1 MLPRSSSPD
10 LAVNASKTGKNRF
23 GGSYWNSISP
33 ISQSLHISAAQR
45 TIRNRESSVKG
56 AECRLDSNH
65 GGHEEMTD
73 LDRQKSAGKSERR
86 KQKRSKKAEKQQSP
100 AVAEAASA
108 PIDAP
113 ASAEAAAAPAEP
125 VETTAAL
132 DTAPADP
139 VETAAAM
146 DTGPAEPVER
156 VASFKERMASVMPP
170 ADTAPA
176 KPAAPAVTAP
186 AEQAAPPAPAQA
198 VASPAA
204 VPPPAAVPSP
214 AVAPAASIQAIA
226 NAYRDYTKKSLE
238 DAQTFAEKLSA
249 ARSIDKAVEAQ
260 TEFARQACET
270 FADNSRKIRELHRE
284 LFWQTFRLPN
294 WPPGRTQR

>member
-1 MLPRSSSPD
+1 
-10 LAVNASKTGKNRF
+10 
-23 GGSYWNSISP
+23 
-33 ISQSLHISAAQR
+33 
-45 TIRNRESSVKG
+45 
-56 AECRLDSNH
+56 
-65 GGHEEMTD
+65 MTD

-86 KQKRSKKAEKQQSP
+86 KQKRGKKAEKQQSP
-100 AVAEAASA
+100 TVAEAASA
-108 PIDAP
+108 PIDALT
-113 ASAEAAAAPAEP
+113 SAEAVAAPAEP
-125 VETTAAL
+125 VETMAAL
-132 DTAPADP
+132 DIAPADP
-139 VETAAAM
+139 VESAAVVE
-146 DTGPAEPVER
+146 TGPAER
-156 VASFKERMASVMPP
+156 VASFRERMASVMPP

-176 KPAAPAVTAP
+176 KPAAP

-204 VPPPAAVPSP
+204 VPPPAA
-214 AVAPAASIQAIA
+214 APAASIQAIA
-226 NAYRDYTKKSLE
+226 NAYRDFTKKSLE

-284 LFWQTFRLPN
+284 LFWQAFRLPN